1 MIRLF
6 IGLCKAFYE
15 SLSDEAIFLEATGG
29 FRPFDQKCPRCG
41 AAGKLSPYGSYFR
54 GLVSLAGEE
63 IDDRR
68 VSPLRFKCGSCGA
81 THALLP
87 DILIPYSPYS
97 LRFKLSVLIAYFER
111 DTTVA
116 AVCERFGIAVSTLYE
131 WKKLLLEHKDLM
143 LGVLASRKTDALAF
157 LRGLFES
164 SRLSSRIR
172 DFFRRHAVSFLQNQ
186 SMATTRS
193 IPP

>member
-1 MIRLF
+1 M
-6 IGLCKAFYE
+6 
-15 SLSDEAIFLEATGG
+15 
-29 FRPFDQKCPRCG
+29 
-41 AAGKLSPYGSYFR
+41 GKLSSHGRYSR
-54 GLVSLAGEE
+54 GIVSLVRGG
-63 IDDRR
+63 IDERR
-68 VSPLRFKCGSCGA
+68 ISPLRFKCTSCGA

-97 LRFKLSVLIAYFER
+97 LRFKLSALSAYFER

-131 WKKLLLEHKDLM
+131 WKKLLLEHKNIM

-164 SRLSSRIR
+164 SRLSSRIC
-172 DFFRRHAVSFLQNQ
+172 DFFRHHAVSFLQNQ